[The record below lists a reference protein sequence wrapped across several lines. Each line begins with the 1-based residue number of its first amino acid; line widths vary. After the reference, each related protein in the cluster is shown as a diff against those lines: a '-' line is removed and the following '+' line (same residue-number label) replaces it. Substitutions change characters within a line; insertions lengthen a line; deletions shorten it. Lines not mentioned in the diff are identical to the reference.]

1 MTDTIE
7 EAQKPE
13 VENMLT
19 GHPTGKSTEEYL
31 LEVMFEGI
39 PSHVRKHDS
48 PQRRSKHWP
57 DGTRRLIP
65 SDLSKDDLA
74 IFTRFKDLCVYDR
87 DGDYILELC
96 IAKHE
101 EYLERKKEKIFSKFK
116 GLVQHQTRNKVGRND
131 PCPCGAAKVVHKND
145 GELDYDIDV
154 PVKYKHCCGHWS
166 AVPKSIP
173 PVDAERVAAEAAL
186 EADPQFQALS
196 KQFKEGEIGVED
208 FYAAMGLVKHPETG
222 EFVVRET
229 LDV

>member
-7 EAQKPE
+7 EATKPE

-19 GHPTGKSTEEYL
+19 GHPTGKSTQEYL

-39 PSHVRKHDS
+39 PSHVRKTPTKH
-48 PQRRSKHWP
+48 SKHWP

-65 SDLSKDDLA
+65 SDLSADDFA
-74 IFTRFKDLCVYDR
+74 IFTRFKDLCVFDR

-116 GLVQHQTRNKVGRND
+116 GLVQHQERNKVGRND
-131 PCPCGAAKVVHKND
+131 PCPCGATKPSNGAAS
-145 GELDYDIDV
+145 YV

-196 KQFKEGEIGVED
+196 KQFRDGEIGVED